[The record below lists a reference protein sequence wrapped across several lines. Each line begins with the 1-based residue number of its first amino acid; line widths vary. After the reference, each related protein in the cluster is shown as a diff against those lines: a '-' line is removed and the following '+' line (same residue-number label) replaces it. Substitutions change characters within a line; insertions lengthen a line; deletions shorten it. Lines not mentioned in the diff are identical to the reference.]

1 MNDEPEARIRRAQ
14 VTGKGES
21 RTDGLAERHRLEA
34 ERQATERVTEEAE
47 NAAVSRWAA
56 PVSGTHV
63 ERGNE
68 AVAVTRRSVAKRQV
82 TEEAENAA
90 VSRWAAPVSGTHVE
104 RGNEAARIAKKAREA
119 GAAARG
125 SATERRE

>member
-1 MNDEPEARIRRAQ
+1 MSDELEARIRRTQ

-34 ERQATERVTEEAE
+34 ERQATERVTED
-47 NAAVSRWAA
+47 
-56 PVSGTHV
+56 
-63 ERGNE
+63 
-68 AVAVTRRSVAKRQV
+68 
-82 TEEAENAA
+82 AENAA

-125 SATERRE
+125 SATQRRE

>member
-1 MNDEPEARIRRAQ
+1 MSDELEARIRRTQ

-21 RTDGLAERHRLEA
+21 CTDGLAERRRLEA
-34 ERQATERVTEEAE
+34 ERQVTERVTEEAKRQATERVTEDAE

-63 ERGNE
+63 D
-68 AVAVTRRSVAKRQV
+68 
-82 TEEAENAA
+82 
-90 VSRWAAPVSGTHVE
+90 
-104 RGNEAARIAKKAREA
+104 RGNEAARVAKKAREA

-125 SATERRE
+125 SAAERRE